1 MYLTELFFNSLHD
14 HYDKASVEYAIRKC
28 NEEML
33 KRIGTFDTVQDT
45 VTLCFGKE
53 SKFLEYTPVF
63 QELMEFREMLE
74 LFRELIPYEFSTKFK
89 ILQVIEESYSIY
101 QYLMNRNLTL
111 ELGEQERKNL
121 GQLYHKIE
129 ELCRNEEAYPSK
141 KIMFFCE
148 KKEDIVAE
156 NTLSLNGFL
165 TDEFSGQK
173 LYVKNRLM
181 MAMKTGGVV
190 VIVFGTEVVEI
201 QKIYGFILLHG
212 RWRECSKVLDLYLM
226 RLLSEEE

>member
-1 MYLTELFFNSLHD
+1 
-14 HYDKASVEYAIRKC
+14 
-28 NEEML
+28 
-33 KRIGTFDTVQDT
+33 
-45 VTLCFGKE
+45 
-53 SKFLEYTPVF
+53 
-63 QELMEFREMLE
+63 
-74 LFRELIPYEFSTKFK
+74 
-89 ILQVIEESYSIY
+89 
-101 QYLMNRNLTL
+101 
-111 ELGEQERKNL
+111 
-121 GQLYHKIE
+121 
-129 ELCRNEEAYPSK
+129 
-141 KIMFFCE
+141 MFFCE